1 MITDDGVNWQ
11 YVENNLTSDISWRK
25 FAFRVT
31 DYVNLTPDVQLKFIA
46 SDSANGA
53 LSAGS
58 LVEAAVDD
66 LMLYEE
72 AVATSTIHILENP
85 AKLIKITDLLGREVW
100 SSSDYYS
107 IPESKTL
114 IWNGLNTQG
123 ERVPS
128 GIYFFIAKGYSDQ
141 QSHKITLIK

>member
-1 MITDDGVNWQ
+1 MRSGYTINIDPEIGIEWIKLEDGYSEDFTLYRPYPNPSIGG
-11 YVENNLTSDISWRK
+11 NLKIDLQVINQQK
-25 FAFRVT
+25 I
-31 DYVNLTPDVQLKFIA
+31 YA
-46 SDSANGA
+46 SI
-53 LSAGS
+53 
-58 LVEAAVDD
+58 V
-66 LMLYEE
+66 
-72 AVATSTIHILENP
+72 
-85 AKLIKITDLLGREVW
+85 DLLGREVW